1 MSSMGGKARS
11 VTRGIPC
18 IRWCVGKK
26 KGGELRKKGRLK
38 TDGISFKSGRE
49 KRGYCREEERHK
61 VFITDVASSFNN
73 GRKKG
78 KVQKEGWHNDIF
90 INFDNGRKSRKF
102 GKEGRHGNLFIIF
115 NNGSYKGVI

>member
-1 MSSMGGKARS
+1 MGGKARS

-49 KRGYCREEERHK
+49 KRGYCREE
-61 VFITDVASSFNN
+61 
-73 GRKKG
+73 
-78 KVQKEGWHNDIF
+78 
-90 INFDNGRKSRKF
+90 
-102 GKEGRHGNLFIIF
+102 
-115 NNGSYKGVI
+115 